1 MIESDLEAAVAL
13 AVSAASRGDRSA
25 DNIILND
32 ESRWKSG
39 TSTTRRRVVDRKN
52 TRRAYVLRNVS
63 RSFPGTTAM
72 LSISGS
78 ANKLTAQVIF
88 PNKNKVAVSTP
99 TRESSRVPPEVAL
112 PDLLLSVAH
121 SPKGWNYHVLYKEE
135 YRKDVLRPYQSAV
148 FEDRFRRGEVIIAQ
162 AVSPSVEPQ
171 PRQMIFSQIEC

>member
-1 MIESDLEAAVAL
+1 MEVWYQHDTAAGGR
-13 AVSAASRGDRSA
+13 SQKYASRVCPTKCEPQLS
-25 DNIILND
+25 
-32 ESRWKSG
+32 
-39 TSTTRRRVVDRKN
+39 
-52 TRRAYVLRNVS
+52 
-63 RSFPGTTAM
+63 GTTAL

-88 PNKNKVAVSTP
+88 PNKNKVAMSTP

-148 FEDRFRRGEVIIAQ
+148 FEDRFRRGGSDHCSGCLAF
-162 AVSPSVEPQ
+162 
-171 PRQMIFSQIEC
+171 R